1 MKLNLRKARIED
13 AEKLEELQQTL
24 VKYERKFDSGI
35 PSKGNVYYYDI
46 NKLIRDKKT
55 HFIVAENDNKI
66 IGCGFGQERKNFDWV
81 KDKKMGYIGL
91 MVIKEKY
98 RRNNTGRLIIEN
110 LTAWFKEKKISHII
124 LETYCKN
131 INAVSAFRK
140 YGFQDFVLQ
149 MKFEKD

>member
-1 MKLNLRKARIED
+1 MKLNLRKARIDD

-46 NKLIRDKKT
+46 IKLIRNKKT
-55 HFIVAENDNKI
+55 HFIVAENDNEI
-66 IGCGFGQERKNFDWV
+66 IGCGFGQVRKNFDWV
-81 KDKKMGYIGL
+81 KDDKMGYIGL

-98 RRNNTGRLIIEN
+98 RRNDAGRLIIEN
-110 LTAWFKEKKISHII
+110 LTSWFREEKISHII

-131 INAVSAFRK
+131 INAVSAYRK

-149 MKFEKD
+149 MKYKPD